1 MNYIKEN
8 VLDKYGSTGVQE
20 ALNNVIFNLLDMLV
34 VFPVEDEHK
43 MCDSKGNI
51 LPDAILIRKGAHPKD
66 LAYVIHTDIGES
78 FMHAMDARSC
88 MRVSSDY
95 ELKSGD
101 IISIICR

>member
-1 MNYIKEN
+1 
-8 VLDKYGSTGVQE
+8 
-20 ALNNVIFNLLDMLV
+20 
-34 VFPVEDEHK
+34 
-43 MCDSKGNI
+43 MCDGKGNV
-51 LPDAILIRKGAHPKD
+51 LPDAILIRTGSKPRD